1 MRKTATNTTVR
12 NVSKQ
17 AKLSKEHVFP
27 KHIVRHQDTTKFLS
41 SLLSLDASKE
51 TILFSLGKHLLA
63 GNTNPLVTEFLAEYQ
78 YPLISFT
85 GVPVEFD
92 LLGAAYQYLNTKYEN
107 LTMGSFYTSFDLA
120 RDMTQDMDF
129 SNGQTLIDPSCGS
142 GVFLFAPDVPPE
154 QLFGVDFD
162 PIAVMLAK
170 FNYFLKFPDT
180 TVKPQIFEADFLQ
193 WYAKNADSRF
203 TYVVGN
209 PPYGANLDLS
219 MVHSEFITTGESF
232 SYFIEFG
239 YYLLEENG
247 VLSYLLPEAL
257 LNVKRHVDIRDFIL
271 DKTNLTKIN
280 RYDTKFAGVMSEIYQ
295 LELDKKSSDSLQFIS
310 RGVTSTI
317 VKSSLKDLKN
327 HIFTLFTEEDS
338 AILSKVELKAK
349 TSLKG
354 STFGLGVVTGDN
366 TTKLL
371 DEPNEFTEPIFT
383 GKEVAHYR
391 FTDARKHIVFDRK
404 SLQQVAP
411 DSVYR
416 ADVKLVY
423 KVISKHFKVAIDTS
437 KSLTSNSANI
447 FIPKAEGNT
456 AYSVAL
462 LFNSDL
468 YSFLNQR
475 LHGVVNKVS
484 RENLEAMPLPVFNAA
499 ELAGIE
505 SLVAD
510 FIAGKVA
517 EDALQ
522 DYVNSYFGLSSEQV
536 QHIRSSLDA

>member
-27 KHIVRHQDTTKFLS
+27 KHIVRHQDTTKFLA
-41 SLLSLDASKE
+41 SLLTLDDSKE
-51 TILFSLGKHLLA
+51 AVLFNLGKHLL
-63 GNTNPLVTEFLAEYQ
+63 GDNPNPLVAEFLAEYE

-129 SNGQTLIDPSCGS
+129 SDGQTLIDASCGS

-180 TVKPQIFEADFLQ
+180 TVRPQIFEADFLQ
-193 WYAKNADSRF
+193 WYAENSDSRF

-219 MVHSEFITTGESF
+219 KVHSEFITTGESF

-239 YYLLEENG
+239 YYLLEEDG
-247 VLSYLLPEAL
+247 VLSYLLPEAI
-257 LNVKRHVDIRDFIL
+257 LNVKRHMDIRDFLL
-271 DKTNLTKIN
+271 DETNLTKIN

-295 LELDKKSSDSLQFIS
+295 LELDKKSSDSLEFIS

-327 HIFTLFTEEDS
+327 HIFTLFTEEDA
-338 AILSKVELKAK
+338 AILGKVELKAH

-366 TTKLL
+366 ATKLF
-371 DEPNEFTEPIFT
+371 DEANEFTEPIFT
-383 GKEVAHYR
+383 GKDITAYS
-391 FTDARKHIVFDRK
+391 FLPAKKHIVFERQN
-404 SLQQVAP
+404 LQQVAP
-411 DSVYR
+411 DSIYR
-416 ADVKLVY
+416 ADEKLVY
-423 KVISKHFKVAIDTS
+423 KVISKHLRVVVDTS
-437 KSLTSNSANI
+437 KSLTTNSANI
-447 FIPKAEGNT
+447 IIPQAPGNT
-456 AYSVAL
+456 VYSVAL
-462 LFNSDL
+462 LLNSKL

-484 RENLEAMPLPVFNAA
+484 RENLEALPLPVFASE
-499 ELAGIE
+499 ELLVIKQLVLGFTAGEISE
-505 SLVAD
+505 QV
-510 FIAGKVA
+510 
-517 EDALQ
+517 LQ
-522 DYVNSYFGLSSEQV
+522 DYVNSYFALSEAQV
-536 QHIRSSLDA
+536 QHISDNV